1 MRLSQD
7 LAATLSE
14 INQITSPQIWELE
27 ELEKILIWMHKHEF
41 IRLADGSNLFYQS
54 MKIRV
59 IKGSQKDKV
68 TREYPKTVQ
77 PHYQDQN
84 RRTHIMLD
92 YGNQHEKLGSELQEY
107 IEDYFS
113 LPKSQFST
121 QYPNTD
127 SEAAKRPVTQEDY
140 DRIISPLNPIQREIV
155 LSESSAISVI
165 AGPGS
170 GKTRTSV
177 HRIAY
182 LVKVKRVDPARII
195 VLAYN
200 RNAVRELRLRLQDLV
215 GELASRLRVYT
226 FHGLSLAI
234 LGRTIEPTKNKS
246 QNTQKEVQ
254 DPNQKFDQLIKDACS
269 FLEHDDDDI
278 EDEDRQFKT
287 SKLLGNCEHIFV
299 DEYQDVAENE
309 YRLVKL
315 IAGLQEL
322 QDTSRSVQTNICV
335 IGDDDQNIYK
345 WRGTSTEYIR
355 CFQAEYKAQ
364 EFFLSENYRSTE
376 PIIAA
381 ANRLIQNNK
390 NRLKRRGD
398 QQVRIDNDRIGQG
411 GLEVQSLKID
421 DDNYQAEYIKRQV
434 EKWISD
440 GIRPGEIAILV
451 RQWKYLDKARAL
463 LERKANIPTY
473 SLNDEGP
480 KLIRNRATQLL
491 ITALEKNPNL
501 ILSKEESVKARF
513 ENFFENRNRSLSEPT
528 IKMLI
533 KIAEDIDKERGYY
546 SENLSTPITVSEIIT
561 SIYEFNESP
570 DVSIDPDAILVT
582 SCHSAK
588 GLEFKYVILV
598 VDGFDDNKREIE
610 AERRLFYVAMTRAKE
625 KLILIHSQNSQFIQE
640 VKATPYPFEKI
651 LSIAPPQFVF
661 YKDLTPKDVHLSFKG
676 SQDKKK
682 QEIIKKLKE
691 AESIDLEATV
701 AGDNWT
707 IRSNT
712 QVIGLLSKNAVAD
725 LRKRHINPGGFAFQP
740 GEVSVKNIYRH
751 VETDHITGE
760 IVNDWYVVIPRIR
773 ICR

>member
-1 MRLSQD
+1 

-68 TREYPKTVQ
+68 AREYPKTVQ
-77 PHYQDQN
+77 PHYQDQA

-92 YGNQHEKLGSELQEY
+92 YGNQHEKSGSELQEY

-121 QYPNTD
+121 QHPNTD
-127 SEAAKRPVTQEDY
+127 DEAAKRPVTREDY

-246 QNTQKEVQ
+246 QNAQKEVQ
-254 DPNQKFDQLIKDACS
+254 DPNQKFDQLIRDACN
-269 FLEHDDDDI
+269 FLEHDEEDI

-287 SKLLGNCEHIFV
+287 SKLLGNCEYIFV
-299 DEYQDVAENE
+299 DEYQDVAKNE

-315 IAGLQEL
+315 IAGLQKS
-322 QDTSRSVQTNICV
+322 QDASHSVQTNICV
-335 IGDDDQNIYK
+335 IGDDDQNIYE

-355 CFQAEYKAQ
+355 YFQAEYQAQ

-434 EKWISD
+434 AKWIKRD
-440 GIRPGEIAILV
+440 GIKPGEIAILA
-451 RQWKYLDKARAL
+451 RNWQYLDKARAL
-463 LERKANIPTY
+463 LERRAGIPTY
-473 SLNDEGP
+473 SLKGEDL
-480 KLIRNRATQLL
+480 KLIHNRVTQLL
-491 ITALEKNPNL
+491 ITSLEKNPDL
-501 ILSKEESVKARF
+501 ILSKEESVKTHF
-513 ENFFENRNRSLSEPT
+513 ENLFENNNRSLSEPT
-528 IKMLI
+528 VKTLI

-570 DVSIDPDAILVT
+570 DVSIDPDAVLVT
-582 SCHSAK
+582 SCHGAK
-588 GLEFKYVILV
+588 GLEFKYVILIA
-598 VDGFDDNKREIE
+598 DGFKDRKDKIE
-610 AERRLFYVAMTRAKE
+610 SERGLFYVAMTRAKE
-625 KLILIHSQNSQFIQE
+625 KLILTHSHNSQFIQE
-640 VKATPYPFEKI
+640 VKATPYPFENI
-651 LSIAPPQFVF
+651 LSIDPSEFVF
-661 YKDLTPKDVHLSFKG
+661 YADLTPKDVILSYG
-676 SQDKKK
+676 SKDKKK

-691 AESIDLEATV
+691 AESIDLRAEA
-701 AGDNWT
+701 GNKWRIYSDD
-707 IRSNT
+707 
-712 QVIGLLSKNAVAD
+712 QVIGSLSKKAVDD
-725 LRKRHINPGGFAFQP
+725 LRKRDINPGRFAFKP
-740 GEVSVKNIYRH
+740 GEVTIRNIYRH
-751 VETDHITGE
+751 IEPDQITGE
-760 IVNDWYVVIPRIR
+760 IVDDWYVVIPQIR